1 MKVLKQVLPF
11 AAVITGLILVSTLSF
26 ATPEYSKKEK
36 TACASCHVQKM
47 PKKADKATH
56 DLNDKGKCYE
66 KKKSMAD
73 CK

>member
-1 MKVLKQVLPF
+1 MRILKTVLPA
-11 AAVITGLILVSTLSF
+11 AAVIAGVITVSTISF
-26 ATPEYSKKEK
+26 ATPELSKKEK
-36 TACASCHVQKM
+36 TACATCHVQKM

-66 KKKSMAD
+66 KKKSLAD